1 MQDILWPPRERRLYR
16 HLLRTPGTGA
26 PLISLIVRRLIAAL
40 RHRGPDCLRGAAF
53 VFHARLSVPRR
64 AYYSRKVRSLRAAA
78 CSRGQLHNKG
88 ETPRSSPRILRTLLA
103 GQPPARRVERGAFIL
118 DWNAPCRLP
127 RSLTTLD
134 ARNKGANLGTSRIK
148 RQEGRLLASEKGRDD
163 RTSKKKTK
171 KSSRAKASRRSV
183 HKCATEVW
191 WERRIRT
198 FALPPLSFCSFPRS
212 AAVRTAWEYASG
224 CSCLWR
230 VRQSSSGAH
239 RV

>member
-103 GQPPARRVERGAFIL
+103 GQPPARRVESSEERS
-118 DWNAPCRLP
+118 
-127 RSLTTLD
+127 SLT
-134 ARNKGANLGTSRIK
+134 GTRHAVSLAPLQRLMLAIK
-148 RQEGRLLASEKGRDD
+148 EP
-163 RTSKKKTK
+163 TS
-171 KSSRAKASRRSV
+171 
-183 HKCATEVW
+183 
-191 WERRIRT
+191 
-198 FALPPLSFCSFPRS
+198 
-212 AAVRTAWEYASG
+212 
-224 CSCLWR
+224 
-230 VRQSSSGAH
+230 AH
-239 RV
+239 PG